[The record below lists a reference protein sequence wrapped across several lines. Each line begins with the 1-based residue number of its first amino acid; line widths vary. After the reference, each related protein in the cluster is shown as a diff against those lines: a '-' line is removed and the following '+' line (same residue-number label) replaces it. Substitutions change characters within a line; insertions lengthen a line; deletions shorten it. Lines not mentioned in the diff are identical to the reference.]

1 MKENCVFYVDLTT
14 KTVRYETISPN
25 VRRHYLGGNGF
36 AIKYL
41 YDLTI
46 PGTDPLSPG
55 NPIVFSV
62 GPATGTII
70 PGSAL
75 AAVASR
81 SPLTNRYIDGYIGG
95 LWGTELKD
103 AGCDVLIIQGQSEA
117 PVYLYITGDNV
128 EFRSAET
135 LWGKTT
141 RETEQAIKNELGN
154 PRVQVAAIGP
164 AGENLVKFAS
174 IIHSTRAFGRGG
186 MGAVLGSKRLKA
198 IALNGL
204 RGTYHANV
212 KGILDYTRTAHKEML
227 AHPALGKAIPALG
240 STPSVAGNNALG
252 ILGTRNWQE
261 ETFVD
266 AELIS
271 GKDMEAKG
279 MRVGHKACANCI
291 ACSAIIWEAKGSE
304 FKGIR
309 SRGPEYETLYSF
321 GSMLGNNN
329 ADSIVVADKISDEMG
344 LDTISSGVAIAFL
357 MECVEKGVIQQAD
370 LDVEDVHF
378 GNYSAML
385 KLLKKIA
392 YREGIG
398 DLLADGTRKASEKLG
413 KGSESFA
420 IHIKGLEIPGHTA
433 RGLKGMALGY
443 ATSPRGGSHQDFR
456 PGPER
461 GGKYDRT
468 VIDGKPELVVKNQ
481 NMCTIGDSL
490 IICRRHSE
498 GFHGAFLNEKYLD
511 LANLATGFDYDLGEL
526 TQVAERIFT
535 LERLYNVR
543 EGSRR
548 ADDTLPS
555 RFLTEAIPHG
565 PSKGMFVSREE
576 LDTMLNEYY
585 LLRGWDPITGIPL
598 DKTLNRLG
606 LPESNIN
613 K

>member
-1 MKENCVFYVDLTT
+1 MRENGALYVDLTT
-14 KTVRYETISPN
+14 KTSRYETISPN
-25 VRRHYLGGNGF
+25 VRRQYLGGNGF
-36 AIKYL
+36 VIKYL
-41 YDLTI
+41 YDLTD
-46 PGTDPLSPG
+46 PGTDPLSAA
-55 NPIVFSV
+55 NPIIFAT

-75 AAVASR
+75 AAVASC

-103 AGCDVLIIQGQSEA
+103 AGLDVLIIRGQSET
-117 PVYLYITGDNV
+117 PVYLYITGDKV
-128 EFRSAET
+128 EFRSAKA

-141 RETEQAIKNELGN
+141 KETEQAIKQELGN
-154 PRVQVAAIGP
+154 PRVQIATIGP
-164 AGENLVKFAS
+164 AGENLVKFAT

-198 IALNGL
+198 IAINGL
-204 RGTYHANV
+204 RGTYHKNV
-212 KGILDYTRTAHKEML
+212 KGILEYTRNAHAEML
-227 AHPALGKAIPALG
+227 AHPALGKSIPALG
-240 STPSVAGNNALG
+240 STTSVVGNNTLG

-261 ETFVD
+261 ETFAD
-266 AELIS
+266 AERIS
-271 GKDMEAKG
+271 GKDMEARG

-291 ACSAIIWEAKGSE
+291 ACSAIIWEAQGIE
-304 FKGIR
+304 FKGIS

-321 GSMLGNNN
+321 GSLVGNNN
-329 ADSIVVADKISDEMG
+329 ADSIVVADKISDELG
-344 LDTISSGVAIAFL
+344 LDTISAGVAIAFL
-357 MECVEKGVIQQAD
+357 MECVEKGIVRQAD
-370 LDVEDVHF
+370 LNVEDVRF
-378 GNYSAML
+378 GNYNAML
-385 KLLKKIA
+385 SLIKKIA

-398 DLLADGTRKASEKLG
+398 DLLAEGTRKASEQLG
-413 KGSESFA
+413 KGSEKYA

-468 VIDGKPELVVKNQ
+468 VIAGKPELVVKNQ

-490 IICRRHSE
+490 IVCRRHSE
-498 GFHGAFLNEKYLD
+498 GFHGAFLNQKYLD
-511 LANLATGFDYDLGEL
+511 MANLATGFDYDLEEL

-548 ADDTLPS
+548 ADDTLPP
-555 RFLTEAIPHG
+555 RFMTEAIPSG
-565 PSKGMFVSREE
+565 PSKGMYTSREE

-585 LLRGWDPITGIPL
+585 SLRGWDPITGIPL
-598 DKTLNRLG
+598 DETIHRLG
-606 LPESNIN
+606 LPKSSTN